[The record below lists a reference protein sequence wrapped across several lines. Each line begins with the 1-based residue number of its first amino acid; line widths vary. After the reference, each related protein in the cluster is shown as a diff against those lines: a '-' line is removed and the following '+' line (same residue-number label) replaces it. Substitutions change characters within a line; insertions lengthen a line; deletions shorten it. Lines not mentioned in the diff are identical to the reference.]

1 MSNQIKKYYVLDT
14 NILLQDPNSIFSF
27 QDNYIILPFA
37 VIEELDNIKKEQSE
51 VGRNARFVSKKLD
64 ELRQFGNLADGV
76 NLPNGGILKIELNNS
91 TIPNFDS
98 GKFDNRILAVAYNLN
113 KLINKNV
120 VLVTNDLNLRIKAD
134 TLKVEAQSYH
144 KDVVDH
150 DKLYE
155 ENRTLFLESADI
167 DKFYKNKKLECPV
180 EAYANEFFLLK
191 SINESN
197 HTGLARYI
205 NGFLYP
211 LKYEN
216 EVPYDLIP
224 KNKEQKFAMELLM
237 DPDIKIVTLIGYAG
251 TGKTLISLAAGLELV
266 TNQDLYSKLL
276 VTRPVVPMGQ
286 DIGYLKGTKEEKLR
300 PWMQPIYDNMEFL
313 FSKNNSKKRAV
324 QLVDELIDFGQIE
337 LECLTYIRG
346 RSIPNQFIICDE
358 SQNITYHM
366 IKTLLTRVGEGTK
379 IVLTGDP
386 DQIDNPYIDS
396 TNNGLS
402 LLVNKL
408 KGVDFAGH
416 VTLLKGERSKV
427 AELCAKIL

>member
-1 MSNQIKKYYVLDT
+1 MPSQKKYYILDT
-14 NILLQDPNSIFSF
+14 NILLQDPSSIFSF

-37 VIEELDNIKKEQSE
+37 VIEELDKIKKEQSE
-51 VGRNARFVSKKLD
+51 VGRNARYVSKKLD
-64 ELRQFGNLADGV
+64 ELRQVGNLADGV
-76 NLPNGGILKIELNNS
+76 TLPSGGILKIELNNS

-98 GKFDNRILAVAYNLN
+98 EKFDNRILAVAYNLN
-113 KLINKNV
+113 KLPVKVI
-120 VLVTNDLNLRIKAD
+120 LVTNDLNLRIKAD

-155 ENRTLFLESADI
+155 ESRTLDLDSSDI
-167 DKFYKNKKLECPV
+167 NEFYKNKKLESPV
-180 EAYANEFFLLK
+180 EAHANEFFLLRSTSDPK
-191 SINESN
+191 

-216 EVPYDLIP
+216 EVPYDLIA

-237 DPDIKIVTLIGYAG
+237 DPNIKIVTLAGYAG

-276 VTRPVVPMGQ
+276 VTRPVVPMGS

-300 PWMQPIYDNMEFL
+300 PWMQPIYDNIEFL

-324 QLVDELIDFGQIE
+324 QLVDELVGFGQIE

-358 SQNITYHM
+358 SQNVSYHM

-386 DQIDNPYIDS
+386 CQIDDPHLDS

-402 LLVNKL
+402 MVIDKL
-408 KGVDFAGH
+408 KNVDFAGH